1 MRNKLTIAAMTAGL
15 LLGAALPVA
24 SQSGAD
30 PIAAAVASEA
40 RPDRDRARDAGRK
53 PAETLAFAGVRPG
66 MSVIEI
72 MPGGGYFTRLLSRSV
87 GPQGR
92 IHAFQPQEIA
102 TRFPN
107 SRTTVEALPSEP
119 GLGNVQTSVA
129 PIDAVAA
136 PAPVDL
142 VFTALNYHDLH
153 ADIMGPA
160 DVAAVNRAV
169 FAALKPGG
177 AFVVIDHHAPAG
189 VGASRA
195 SDLHRIDIETVKAEV
210 LAAGFVLEAES
221 DILRRP
227 DDPRTAGVYDPVIRG
242 STDQF
247 LLRFRKPA

>member
-1 MRNKLTIAAMTAGL
+1 MRNTLTIAAVAAGL
-15 LLGAALPVA
+15 LLGAVPAMG
-24 SQSGAD
+24 QSGAD
-30 PIAAAVASEA
+30 PIAAAVASDG
-40 RPDRDRARDAGRK
+40 RPDRDRARDAARK

-66 MSVIEI
+66 MTVLEI

-129 PIDAVAA
+129 PIAAVAA

-177 AFVVIDHHAPAG
+177 ALIVIDHHAPAG
-189 VGASRA
+189 VGATRVN
-195 SDLHRIDIETVKAEV
+195 DLHRIDIETVKSEI
-210 LAAGFVLEAES
+210 LAAGFVLDAES
-221 DILRRP
+221 DLLRRP
-227 DDPRTAGVYDPVIRG
+227 EDARTAGVYDPAIRG

-247 LLRFRKPA
+247 LLRFRKPG